1 MELKIDPEFESK
13 IPPLTDDEYQLLEEN
28 IIADGV
34 ILNPLIIWNGVI
46 VDGHNRFHIAKKHP
60 HIQYTTHEKK
70 FTDRHAAIA
79 WICRNQLGR
88 RNLTSEQK
96 KYLIG
101 KQYEAEKL
109 CQGTNNQYIQA
120 KSESSQNEIGRAHV

>member
-46 VDGHNRFHIAKKHP
+46 VDGHNRFHIAKKYP
-60 HIQYTTHEKK
+60 HI
-70 FTDRHAAIA
+70 R
-79 WICRNQLGR
+79 
-88 RNLTSEQK
+88 
-96 KYLIG
+96 
-101 KQYEAEKL
+101 
-109 CQGTNNQYIQA
+109 
-120 KSESSQNEIGRAHV
+120 